1 MNNSSLVG
9 GLDCISIS
17 SDSQISIMDILNEQL
32 FQNKAESLPNSSKTQ
47 QLPKKLNSNNQVS
60 KLEYSVEQ
68 IKSLINTRAFTGY
81 SIVDAKQAEK
91 QLSVIL
97 FASKAKARD
106 VLHAKTT
113 LRNTRSS
120 PDSYCCCYYQKHKRY
135 RILQQIQEER
145 EAILKLKKYEQLDSI
160 FGVDQEINQPKTKK
174 AEGKQDPNTPCKKT
188 RRSFKNKCSKAC
200 AIVLIKGNTL
210 IKTKSRYIDRFHYVV
225 DDGDK
230 VGSYNT
236 IKKDEIYYYIQ
247 FNEGFHDDGKRR
259 CIFKRNPTRCRFT
272 ESQKQILT
280 TFQQEHAYDTFD
292 GFWKLNSTRFTQT
305 KQQVMTK
312 LRNMYHIFDLDQQL
326 QDYSQKFNLNYEYK
340 CDSTTAYQ
348 HHFGFCNENA
358 KQYFNHFKHHFK
370 LSKIII

>member
-1 MNNSSLVG
+1 
-9 GLDCISIS
+9 
-17 SDSQISIMDILNEQL
+17 MDILNEWL
-32 FQNKAESLPNSSKTQ
+32 FQNKAESLPNSSKSQ

-81 SIVDAKQAEK
+81 SIVDAKKAEK
-91 QLSVIL
+91 QLSVIP

-160 FGVDQEINQPKTKK
+160 FGVDQEINQPKNKK

-225 DDGDK
+225 DDGDIQNQIGQK
-230 VGSYNT
+230 VVY
-236 IKKDEIYYYIQ
+236 
-247 FNEGFHDDGKRR
+247 
-259 CIFKRNPTRCRFT
+259 
-272 ESQKQILT
+272 QKQMKLLINTYPDQNLII
-280 TFQQEHAYDTFD
+280 
-292 GFWKLNSTRFTQT
+292 KLNN
-305 KQQVMTK
+305 QQIEK
-312 LRNMYHIFDLDQQL
+312 LKSNI
-326 QDYSQKFNLNYEYK
+326 SKFNLI
-340 CDSTTAYQ
+340 
-348 HHFGFCNENA
+348 CNVICIRN
-358 KQYFNHFKHHFK
+358 
-370 LSKIII
+370 IIYL